1 MSIFQPIGSCCRD
14 HTWRRVNVTFPS
26 EVMSASSYQR
36 KACMGGGEDE
46 SEVKSVRRKKGRG
59 KYKPVMWGE
68 VR

>member
-1 MSIFQPIGSCCRD
+1 M
-14 HTWRRVNVTFPS
+14 TFPS